1 MSISQWSRITA
12 TVAVILLMTA
22 SIDNNAAIT
31 CSVADPG
38 VFASGAVLSF
48 VTLVLGLVRILYYK
62 FGKEQ

>member
-1 MSISQWSRITA
+1 
-12 TVAVILLMTA
+12 MTA